1 MSDTSQHPQATD
13 DVPGAAVPTT
23 AVPALPAG
31 EFSWHRL
38 IGVDELDVGRVTTV
52 TVERESLCVTRTEA
66 GFGCLANACPH
77 QGGPL
82 GEGSIEGGWLRCP
95 WHGYDYSPHD
105 GKPPP
110 PFDDAPAAFRTE
122 VRSDGVY
129 VALPVTDQRIRTVS
143 DQLVET
149 MTAWGVA
156 WVFGMVGHSNLG
168 FADALREAEA
178 DGSLRFIGVRH
189 EGAASFAATAYGKL
203 TGGLAAC
210 FAIAGPGST
219 NLLTGLYDAKM
230 DRAPVLAL
238 CGQVP
243 SSVRGRGAFQDT
255 DLSAAFADV
264 ARYSATVQAG
274 SDAAELMNLACK
286 TALVERDVAHLVL
299 PDEVQVQPAPVAERP
314 AGSPQGRTGDRG
326 ISPAASALDAAID
339 VLSVSARPMIIVGH
353 GARSGIDDVVALAE
367 AIDAPIATTFK
378 GKGLIADQH
387 PLACGVLGRSG
398 TPIASWFMNEA
409 DALVTFGVS
418 FANHTGIAS
427 YKPIVQVD
435 FDPMALGRFHAVT
448 VPMLADVGVG
458 ARALAGAL
466 RRRAGTGSAAAEVA
480 ARWNIW
486 RAEKERRQV
495 DDRGSGVNSAIVFEA
510 MSRLVPADAI
520 MTVDVGNHAYSFG
533 RYFEPCG
540 QAVLMSGYLGSIG
553 FAFPAAMGCWAAT
566 QHGSGAEASPWS
578 GRAVVSVSGDGG
590 FGQYAMELTTA
601 VKYGMDIT
609 HVLLN
614 NAELG
619 KISKEQRAAE
629 LDVWQTALHNP
640 SFASFAELCG
650 AMGRRV
656 TSADELD
663 TALSDALAHPGPALV
678 EVLTDPLLV

>member
-1 MSDTSQHPQATD
+1 M
-13 DVPGAAVPTT
+13 
-23 AVPALPAG
+23 
-31 EFSWHRL
+31 
-38 IGVDELDVGRVTTV
+38 GVDELDVGRVTTV
-52 TVERESLCVTRTEA
+52 TVGHESLCVTRTEA

-82 GEGSIEGGWLRCP
+82 GEGSIERGWLRCP
-95 WHGYDYSPHD
+95 WHGYDYSPLD
-105 GKPPP
+105 GTPPP
-110 PFDDAPAAFRTE
+110 PFDDAPPAFRTE
-122 VRSDGVY
+122 IRPDGVY
-129 VALPVTDQRIRTVS
+129 VALPATDERPRTVS

-168 FADALREAEA
+168 FADALRAAEVR
-178 DGSLRFIGVRH
+178 GELQFVGVRH
-189 EGAASFAATAYGKL
+189 EGAAAFAATAYGKL
-203 TGGLAAC
+203 TGELAAC

-238 CGQVP
+238 SGQVP

-264 ARYSATVQAG
+264 SRYSATVQAG

-299 PDEVQVQPAPVAERP
+299 PDEVQVLPAAAPERP

-326 ISPAASALDAAID
+326 VSPAAGALDAAAD
-339 VLSVSARPMIIVGH
+339 VLSGSKRPMIVVGH
-353 GARSGIDDVVALAE
+353 GARSGIDDIVALAE

-387 PLACGVLGRSG
+387 RLACGVLGRSG

-448 VPMLADVGVG
+448 VPMLADVGV
-458 ARALAGAL
+458 AAQALAGAL
-466 RRRAGTGSAAAEVA
+466 AGRSNAGTSAAEVA
-480 ARWNIW
+480 ARWDIW
-486 RAEKERRQV
+486 RAEKQRRRA
-495 DDRGSGVNSAIVFEA
+495 DDRGSGMNAAGVFEA
-510 MSRLVPADAI
+510 LSRLVPTDAV
-520 MTVDVGNHAYSFG
+520 MPVDVGNHAYSFG

-540 QAVLMSGYLGSIG
+540 QTVLMSGYLGSIG

-566 QHGSGAEASPWS
+566 QRAPGSQWA
-578 GRAVVSVSGDGG
+578 GRPVVSVSGDGG

-601 VKYGMDIT
+601 VKYVMDIT

-614 NAELG
+614 NGELG

-629 LDVWQTALHNP
+629 FDVWQTSLHNP
-640 SFASFAELCG
+640 SFAEFAELCG
-650 AMGRRV
+650 AMGRQV
-656 TSADELD
+656 TAADELD
-663 TALSDALAHPGPALV
+663 DALSEALAHPGPALV
-678 EVLTDPLLV
+678 EALTDPLLV